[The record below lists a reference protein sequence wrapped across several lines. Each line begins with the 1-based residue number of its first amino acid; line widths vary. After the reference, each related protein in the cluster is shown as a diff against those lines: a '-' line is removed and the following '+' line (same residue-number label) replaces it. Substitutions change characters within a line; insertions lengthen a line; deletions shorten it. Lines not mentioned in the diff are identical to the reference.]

1 MADKTVVHLLRHG
14 EVYNPQHVLYGRL
27 PNFHLSENG
36 RLMADAAADFFA
48 ERDVVALFASPL
60 DRAQETAQPLALRKG
75 LPIQADQGLIESAN
89 VLEGKTIT
97 LSRLALNPANWQHLW
112 NPFTPSWGEPYKEV
126 ASRVWQVVERARD
139 AARGHEAVCVS
150 HQLPIWI
157 TRLSAENKR
166 LWHNPNTREC
176 ALGSVT
182 SFSFDGATLTGVSYA
197 VPPRRQLHDA
207 GAAQ

>member
-60 DRAQETAQPLALRKG
+60 DRAQETAQPLAERKG
-75 LPIQADQGLIESAN
+75 LPIQTEQGLIESGN

-97 LSRLALNPANWQHLW
+97 LSRLALNPLNWQYLW
-112 NPFTPSWGEPYKEV
+112 NPFTPSWGEPYRQV
-126 ASRVWQVVERARD
+126 ASRVWQVVELARD

-150 HQLPIWI
+150 HQLPIWV

-182 SFSFDGATLTGVSYA
+182 SFSFEGGTLTGVSYA
-197 VPPRRQLHDA
+197 VPPRRQLLDA

>member
-60 DRAQETAQPLALRKG
+60 DRAQETAQPLAERKG
-75 LPIQADQGLIESAN
+75 LPIQTDQGLIESGN

-97 LSRLALNPANWQHLW
+97 LSRLALNPVNWRYLW
-112 NPFTPSWGEPYKEV
+112 NPFTPSWGEPYKQV

-150 HQLPIWI
+150 HQLPIWV
-157 TRLSAENKR
+157 TRLSAEDKR

-182 SFSFDGATLTGVSYA
+182 SFSFDGGTLTGVSYA